1 MAASNAKAHKELQ
14 KFQKAL
20 EKETEKALARASK
33 KSAAQLL
40 KFTKQTFKEQKDPH
54 GTPWKKKKRPDG
66 RKILHGPTGELR
78 RLWKVEEATREKWSV
93 AAGAPHYKFHQ
104 DGTKHIPRRAMT
116 PWRGLPKRYS
126 DAFEAIYVTE
136 LSKAL
141 GGR

>member
-1 MAASNAKAHKELQ
+1 MASNARAHKAMKDFSKSLD
-14 KFQKAL
+14 KGM
-20 EKETEKALARASK
+20 EKAMARASK

-93 AAGAPHYKFHQ
+93 ASQSFKYKFHQ

-141 GGR
+141 GGK